1 MKRNPFLLSFT
12 SIIIYFLVVLL
23 AVGVVV
29 WLLHAVKQTEVS
41 IVTDQ
46 HIDLTPEQVTSIKAI
61 GEWEFLAIAN
71 EELVDTVR
79 KRLLKDDHLARIYY
93 GTLRL
98 GINMHQVKPGWI
110 APSGD
115 SIEVTLPKIGL
126 LDRDFIDEARTK
138 SFFESGSWSHEDRE
152 KLYHQAYQKM
162 LNHCL
167 TPENLQQARQNGEE
181 QFRNM
186 MKTLGY
192 EHILIRW
199 EE

>member
-12 SIIIYFLVVLL
+12 SILIYFLVVLL
-23 AVGVVV
+23 AVGIVA
-29 WLLHAVKQTEVS
+29 WLLHAIKQTEVS

-79 KRLLKDDHLARIYY
+79 KGLVKDDHLTRIYY
-93 GTLRL
+93 GTIRL

-138 SFFESGSWSHEDRE
+138 SFFENGSWSHEDRE
-152 KLYHQAYQKM
+152 KLYQQAYRKM
-162 LNHCL
+162 LAHCL
-167 TPENLQQARQNGEE
+167 TPENLQSARQNGEA

-192 EHILIRW
+192 EHVLIRW